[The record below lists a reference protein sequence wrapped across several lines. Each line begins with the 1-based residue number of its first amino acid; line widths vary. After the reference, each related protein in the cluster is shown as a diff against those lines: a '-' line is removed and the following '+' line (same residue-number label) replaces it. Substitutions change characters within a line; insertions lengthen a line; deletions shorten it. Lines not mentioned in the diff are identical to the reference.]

1 MASTSNV
8 RYNDWLAGTLA
19 GKFIQSYENPNNTD
33 AGGTDLASTAR
44 RAQGIYNGP
53 DAAIINGLTQ
63 KFGTDWTQRVGRDK
77 SLANAVAKE
86 ARKLGVDEQALLSE
100 KGWWQQGFRPGMDLV
115 RYDGGNLLQAA
126 LDVATPIAQ
135 TAGVGLSLGAAG
147 GALGLAGFPGVGA
160 VPSLSAS
167 FGETLSGLGGGASA
181 GAGSAAAPAS
191 AFEASMPGS
200 WSAAANQ
207 ASPFGFGGTLSSN
220 LAVAPQLAG
229 TFGAGSGGS
238 ALAGSPTVSQSGSTL
253 APAGTGT
260 AGSASGA
267 ASVFD
272 NVLSSPQLLGMGA
285 GALMGGMGGGSEP
298 AGTTTTETDM
308 PDWLKAYVK
317 PTLDKYSTM
326 VQNYNTDPYG
336 IMPAAMDQFR
346 KTVSGDF
353 LDPSTN
359 KYLEGYFNAG
369 AERLKGTLSP
379 SFGHMQAFGGHAG
392 YNEALSR
399 GLADLSTG
407 LYGQAYENERS
418 RMNSAIGAA
427 PSFLQGASQQQFAPY
442 QGYLS
447 TLGSLKGSKTT
458 QPYFEGSDWQNI
470 LGGAMTGWGLGNMFK
485 T

>member
-63 KFGTDWTQRVGRDK
+63 KFGADWTQRVGRDK

-167 FGETLSGLGGGASA
+167 FGETLSGLGGSASA
-181 GAGSAAAPAS
+181 GASGAAAGGAPLMPAAVPPVDPS
-191 AFEASMPGS
+191 
-200 WSAAANQ
+200 
-207 ASPFGFGGTLSSN
+207 FGGALTQVSPGVWSST
-220 LAVAPQLAG
+220 G
-229 TFGAGSGGS
+229 TS
-238 ALAGSPTVSQSGSTL
+238 ALAAGSAL
-253 APAGTGT
+253 APAGTGS
-260 AGSASGA
+260 ASAGGSAVPAGGA
-267 ASVFD
+267 AGGAATSITGVPAID
-272 NVLSSPQLLGMGA
+272 KVLSSPQLLGMGA

-317 PTLDKYSTM
+317 PALDKYSTM
-326 VQNYNTDPYG
+326 VQNHNTDPYG